1 MASAKQL
8 LDVISKLNVN
18 CGAPGKKMAQKIFY
32 LIERSGVELNL
43 EYKIH
48 FYGPYSSN
56 LDYALHSLQAQA
68 LIEINTSAYTHTICP
83 INTSET
89 IDGDGF
95 SEDDLRRVDF
105 VINTFGHRTPLE
117 LEVLTTTDFVAN
129 KLKNQGVANDT
140 NILQGVKKIKGT
152 KFSDDEIT
160 QSIKALKKYRY
171 INS

>member
-1 MASAKQL
+1 
-8 LDVISKLNVN
+8 
-18 CGAPGKKMAQKIFY
+18 
-32 LIERSGVELNL
+32 
-43 EYKIH
+43 
-48 FYGPYSSN
+48 